1 MCVLLKVSDLF
12 SFVSH
17 LEQMEILADSSVRPR
32 LPVPREYVQMR
43 HVGEGIPRSEQRQ
56 EVGGEILGHGGDCLD
71 ATASSSLLAGL
82 VVTSSCSDLAG
93 RLRLYT

>member
-1 MCVLLKVSDLF
+1 MCVSKVSDLF

-32 LPVPREYVQMR
+32 LPVPRERVQR
-43 HVGEGIPRSEQRQ
+43 RRVGEGIPRSEQSQ

-71 ATASSSLLAGL
+71 ATASRWFG
-82 VVTSSCSDLAG
+82 G
-93 RLRLYT
+93 YQ